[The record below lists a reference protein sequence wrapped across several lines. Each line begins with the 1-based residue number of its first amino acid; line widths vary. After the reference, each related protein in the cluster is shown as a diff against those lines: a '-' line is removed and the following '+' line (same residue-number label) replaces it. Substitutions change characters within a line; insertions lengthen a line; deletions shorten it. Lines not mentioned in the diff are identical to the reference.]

1 MDSSGL
7 PEGLRGFAFG
17 EGEAAEAAKRWS
29 GGHIAG
35 LCLTGPIGVG
45 KTHLAAAACWFR
57 LQSRPTRWVSGA
69 KLMTQIRASF
79 DDPGRK
85 TAVKAVTGAGAIVID
100 DLDKIS
106 GSDYAKEVAFAAID
120 NRIADKAPLL
130 VTTNLAMSEI
140 GERFGDAIASRL
152 AGYCD
157 VVKMQGEDKRLL

>member
-1 MDSSGL
+1 M
-7 PEGLRGFAFG
+7 
-17 EGEAAEAAKRWS
+17 RWS
-29 GGHIAG
+29 ADHVAG

-85 TAVKAVTGAGAIVID
+85 AAVSAVTGGGAIVID

-120 NRIADKAPLL
+120 NRIAEKAPLL
-130 VTTNLAMSEI
+130 VTTNKAMSEI
-140 GERFGDAIASRL
+140 GEQLGDAIASRL
-152 AGYCD
+152 AGYCE
-157 VVKMQGEDKRLL
+157 VIRMQGEDRRLL